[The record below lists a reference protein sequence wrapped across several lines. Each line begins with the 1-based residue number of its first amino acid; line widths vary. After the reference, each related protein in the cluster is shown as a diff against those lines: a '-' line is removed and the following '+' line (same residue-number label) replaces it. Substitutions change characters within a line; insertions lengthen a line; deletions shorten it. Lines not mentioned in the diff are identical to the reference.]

1 MHENVRIAVVALRGM
16 WAHRWLGLATAWVV
30 GAAALAWIMVQ
41 PAKYEASARIFANTD
56 SILNPLMTGL
66 TVQPNE
72 DLRIAMLSRLLI
84 SRPNVEKLVQTV
96 GLDAKARSGEDR
108 ERIVDSVM
116 KTLEIKGAGRDN
128 LNRDNLYTVTF
139 RDVDPGRA
147 KQAVATLASL

>member
-1 MHENVRIAVVALRGM
+1 MDETFRIAVIALRGM
-16 WAHRWLGLATAWVV
+16 WAHRWLGLATAWAV
-30 GAAALAWIMVQ
+30 GVIALAALAVL

-96 GLDAKARSGEDR
+96 GLDAQAKSGEDR

-116 KTLEIKGAGRDN
+116 KTLQIKAAES
-128 LNRDNLYTVTF
+128 DNLYNLSF
-139 RDVDPGRA
+139 RDV
-147 KQAVATLASL
+147 

>member
-1 MHENVRIAVVALRGM
+1 MDETFRIAVIAVRGM
-16 WAHRWLGLATAWVV
+16 GAHRWLVLATAWVA
-30 GAAALAWIMVQ
+30 GATALAWIVVQ

-96 GLDAKARSGEDR
+96 WLDAQAKSGQDRARIGHS
-108 ERIVDSVM
+108 
-116 KTLEIKGAGRDN
+116 
-128 LNRDNLYTVTF
+128 
-139 RDVDPGRA
+139 
-147 KQAVATLASL
+147 